1 MPSVRTS
8 RASPWGSGLLADE
21 PAYGA
26 SVTPDADASG

>member
-1 MPSVRTS
+1 MPSVLTS

-26 SVTPDADASG
+26 SVTSDAGTAG